1 MIDYSAIRHDY
12 TNDELSENQ
21 VDSSPF
27 NQFKVWFDE
36 AIQSELF
43 PDPNAMVL
51 STVNIAG
58 FPSSRIVLLKD
69 FSNDS
74 FTFFTNYNSRK
85 SNNIAENPKASLLF
99 FWDKM
104 ERQIRIEGTIS
115 KTNKEQSENY
125 FNSRPKESKLGA
137 WASNQ
142 SHPTTKEELENKYNA
157 LVNEFDN
164 KEVPY
169 PEFWGGYSL
178 IPIYFEFWQGR
189 PSRMHDR
196 ITYTLE
202 QNVWEIK
209 RIAP

>member
-1 MIDYSAIRHDY
+1 MIDYSAIRRDY
-12 TNDELSENQ
+12 SNFELSENQ

-27 NQFKVWFDE
+27 NQFKFWFDE

-51 STVNIAG
+51 STVNNEG
-58 FPSSRIVLLKD
+58 YPSSRIVLLKD
-69 FSNDS
+69 FNSES

-85 SNNIAENPKASLLF
+85 SNNLAENPKASLLF

-115 KTNKEQSENY
+115 KTSKEQSENY

-142 SHPTTKEELENKYNA
+142 SQHTTREELFDKYNS
-157 LVNEFDN
+157 LVEEYREKD
-164 KEVPY
+164 VPY
-169 PEFWGGYSL
+169 PVFWGGYSL
-178 IPIYFEFWQGR
+178 IPSYFEFWQGR
-189 PSRMHDR
+189 PSRLHDR
-196 ITYTLE
+196 ITYTLA

>member
-1 MIDYSAIRHDY
+1 MIDYSAIRRDY
-12 TNDELSENQ
+12 TNFELSENQ

-27 NQFKVWFDE
+27 NQFKFWFDE

-51 STVNIAG
+51 STVNNAG

-69 FSNDS
+69 FNNES

-104 ERQIRIEGTIS
+104 ERQIRIEGTII
-115 KTNKEQSENY
+115 KTSKEQSENY

-142 SHPTTKEELENKYNA
+142 SHQTTKDELITKYTSLEEELR
-157 LVNEFDN
+157 D

-196 ITYTLE
+196 ITYTLA

>member
-1 MIDYSAIRHDY
+1 MIDYSAIRRVY
-12 TNDELSENQ
+12 SNFELSENK

-27 NQFKVWFDE
+27 NQFKLWFDE

-51 STVNIAG
+51 STVNNEG
-58 FPSSRIVLLKD
+58 YPSSRIVLLKD
-69 FSNDS
+69 FNKES

-85 SNNIAENPKASLLF
+85 SNNLAENPKASLLF

-115 KTNKEQSENY
+115 KTSKEQSENY

-142 SHPTTKEELENKYNA
+142 SQHTTREELFDKYKS
-157 LVNEFDN
+157 LVEEYRD
-164 KEVPY
+164 KDVPY

-178 IPIYFEFWQGR
+178 VPSYFEFWQGR
-189 PSRMHDR
+189 PSRLHDR
-196 ITYTLE
+196 ITYTLS

>member
-12 TNDELSENQ
+12 TNDELSESQ
-21 VDSSPF
+21 VDTSPF

-36 AIQSELF
+36 AIKSELF

-51 STVNIAG
+51 STVNYEG

-69 FSNDS
+69 FSNES

-104 ERQIRIEGTIS
+104 ERQIRIEGSII
-115 KTNKEQSENY
+115 KTSKEQSENY

-142 SHPTTKEELENKYNA
+142 SHPTTKEELELNYNS
-157 LVNEFDN
+157 LVNEFEN

-169 PEFWGGYSL
+169 PDFWGGYSL
-178 IPIYFEFWQGR
+178 IPNYFEFWQGR

-196 ITYTLE
+196 ITYTLT
-202 QNVWEIK
+202 QNFWEIK
-209 RIAP
+209 RLAP